1 MIFLV
6 GYGIFLAYAGTV
18 VAAGP
23 AGVLV
28 MQAGFDAAPRRGR
41 WIGLGSAVG
50 QSPYAGLAFYGA
62 NRFVTAHADFVR
74 TAHGVAGLVLFAVAA
89 WVAKRAG
96 KVRPAAPA
104 AVREGRAFL
113 LGLTAT
119 VTNPVPLVTWGM
131 AATALTASGIAGGEG
146 LASAL
151 GFGAATIVGAAAA
164 HVTITH
170 TAAALRAWGGDEVAK
185 RLSYGSAALLVGL
198 GSAAVFQAWRG

>member
-1 MIFLV
+1 MILLV
-6 GYGIFLAYAGTV
+6 GCGIFLAYVGTV

-62 NRFVTAHADFVR
+62 NRFVAAHADFVR
-74 TAHGVAGLVLFAVAA
+74 TAHGVAGVVLFAVAA
-89 WVAKRAG
+89 WVARRAG
-96 KVRPAAPA
+96 RQRPTAAP
-104 AVREGRAFL
+104 VREGQAFL

-119 VTNPVPLVTWGM
+119 LTNPVPLVTWGM
-131 AATALTASGIAGGEG
+131 AATALTAGGMATGEG
-146 LASAL
+146 LSSAV

-164 HVTITH
+164 HTTITH
-170 TAAALRAWGGDEVAK
+170 TAAALRAWGGEVVAR
-185 RLSYGSAALLVGL
+185 RLSYASAALLAGL
-198 GSAAVFQAWRG
+198 GSAAVIQAWRG